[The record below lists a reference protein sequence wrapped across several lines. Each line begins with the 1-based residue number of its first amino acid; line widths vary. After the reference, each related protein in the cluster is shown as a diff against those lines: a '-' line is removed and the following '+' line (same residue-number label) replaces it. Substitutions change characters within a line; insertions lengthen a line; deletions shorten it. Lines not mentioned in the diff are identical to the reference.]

1 MKKLKLLIILAVF
14 SSCSPKAYTDR
25 IFFDCRDRQGQS
37 LNSDKSILI
46 FQALHK
52 SVVEDKDVAD
62 YKLIKDK
69 RKIYVLNKW
78 YSSFFGPTKDEVKEY
93 PLSADDVPSR
103 ISDVEFC
110 LKSEQELQEIADKT
124 SAFMYLSFGDIEITG
139 DIAKV
144 GIATGWKGKSDSKT
158 VYLSGGGYVLQY
170 KKINGD
176 WVFEKVLRSW
186 MI

>member
-1 MKKLKLLIILAVF
+1 MKKLKLLIILAMF
-14 SSCSPKAYTDR
+14 SSCSPKAYTDS
-25 IFFDCRDRQGQS
+25 IFFDCRDKQGQN

-46 FQALHK
+46 FQALNK

-62 YKLIKDK
+62 YGLIKDK
-69 RKIYVLNKW
+69 KKLYVLDKW
-78 YSSFFGPTKDEVKEY
+78 YSSFFGTTEDEVKKY
-93 PLSADDVPSR
+93 PLSADEVPSR
-103 ISDVEFC
+103 ISSVEFC

-124 SAFMYLSFGDIEITG
+124 SAFIYLSIGDIEITG

-144 GIATGWKGKSDSKT
+144 GIATGWKGKSGSKT
-158 VYLSGGGYVLQY
+158 AYLSGGGYVLQY

-176 WVFEKVLRSW
+176 WVFDKMLRSW